1 MKKHMSML
9 LPGTEGQGAIV
20 KGPAGLLGL
29 MLDREFVPLPV
40 GGGAYGTISVLDSL
54 AATNQSV
61 VEIGENVVWA
71 QVQAALTAHNEVVTE
86 LMADF
91 VETTTDRRRRYGGND
106 EMVMEDIDEFGRPD
120 AQKITAAADVDFPL
134 RKFGA
139 SLQWTADSLEVMS
152 GAQMAANVTAM
163 QDADM
168 RAFQREIKR
177 AVFRATNYTAV
188 DRLVDGTSLAVKR
201 LVNADSAVI
210 PLGPNG
216 ETFDGAT
223 HTHYLA
229 TASFIAANMDSLILS
244 VIEHHPTGV
253 ARVYINR
260 AQETAVRALAGFT
273 AYLDARLVAG
283 GGATGVTAT
292 RSLDSFDLNNR
303 EIGVYSA
310 GGVSAI
316 VTVKPWVPA
325 SYLFAWVEGAPRP
338 VVRRIRNANRAN
350 LRLVAENEAHPLRAR
365 SYEREHGFGVW
376 NRTNGAVL
384 YTGGGTYTDPT
395 LN

>member
-1 MKKHMSML
+1 MAF
-9 LPGTEGQGAIV
+9 GT
-20 KGPAGLLGL
+20 L
-29 MLDREFVPLPV
+29 
-40 GGGAYGTISVLDSL
+40 SVLDSL

-61 VEIGENVVWA
+61 IEIGEETVWK
-71 QVQAALTAHNEVVTE
+71 QVAAALAAHNAVTDE

-91 VETTTDRRRRYGGND
+91 VETTADRRRRYGGND
-106 EMVMEDIDEFGRPD
+106 EMTMEDIDEFGRPD
-120 AQKITAAADVDFPL
+120 SQKITAASDVDFPL
-134 RKFGA
+134 RKYGA

-152 GAQMAANVTAM
+152 GAQMAANVLAI
-163 QDADM
+163 QDADI

-177 AVFRATNYTAV
+177 SIFRATNFTTI

-201 LVNADSAVI
+201 LVNADSAPV

-216 ETFDGAT
+216 ETFDAAT

-229 TASFIAANMDSLILS
+229 SAAFIAANMDSLILA
-244 VIEHHPTGV
+244 VVEHHPSGT

-273 AYLDARLVAG
+273 AYTDARLVNNTAG
-283 GGATGVTAT
+283 IVAGRT
-292 RSLDSFDLNNR
+292 LDSFDLNNR

-310 GGVSAI
+310 GGVSAV

-325 SYLFAWVEGAPRP
+325 SYLFAWVEGAPAP
-338 VVRRIRNANRAN
+338 MVRRIRNANRAA
-350 LRLVAENEAHPLRAR
+350 LRLVAENEVHPLRAR

-384 YTGGGTYTDPT
+384 FVGGGAYVDPT

>member
-1 MKKHMSML
+1 ML
-9 LPGTEGQGAIV
+9 GNCFLPAAAGDGRILNRR
-20 KGPAGLLGL
+20 GLLGVTYYG
-29 MLDREFVPLPV
+29 EFVPLPV
-40 GGGAYGTISVLDSL
+40 GGGAYGTISALDSL

-61 VEIGENVVWA
+61 VAIGESTVWA
-71 QVQAALTAHNEVVTE
+71 QVAVALTAHNEMVNE
-86 LMADF
+86 LMSAF

-106 EMVMEDIDEFGRPD
+106 EMVMDDIDEYGRPD

-139 SLQWTADSLEVMS
+139 SLQWTRDSLEVIS
-152 GAQMAANVTAM
+152 GAQMAANVTAIM
-163 QDADM
+163 DADA

-177 AVFRATNYTAV
+177 ALLRAANYSAV
-188 DRLVDGTSLAVKR
+188 DRLVDGTTLAVKR

-216 ETFDGAT
+216 ESFDGAT

-229 TASFIAANMDSLILS
+229 RVGAFAATDLDSLITT
-244 VIEHHPTGV
+244 VIEHHPTGTPH
-253 ARVYINR
+253 VYINR
-260 AQETAVRALAGFT
+260 AQETAVRAFTGFT

-283 GGATGVTAT
+283 GGNTAVEAR
-292 RSLDSFDLNNR
+292 RSLDSLDLNNR

-310 GGVSAI
+310 AGVSAI
-316 VTVKPWVPA
+316 VTVKPWMPA
-325 SYLFAWVEGAPRP
+325 NYLFAWVDGAPP
-338 VVRRIRNANRAN
+338 PLVRRIRNQERAA
-350 LRLVAENEAHPLRAR
+350 LRLVAEDEAHPLRAR

-384 YTGGGTYTDPT
+384 YVGGTTYTDPT
-395 LN
+395 LA

>member
-1 MKKHMSML
+1 MNREL
-9 LPGTEGQGAIV
+9 LKGFAPGS
-20 KGPAGLLGL
+20 AGLGEISTRRG
-29 MLDREFVPLPV
+29 MPRIRMADGWAPLPIA
-40 GGGAYGTISVLDSL
+40 GGAFGTISVLDSL

-61 VEIGENVVWA
+61 VEIGESIVWA
-71 QVQAALTAHNEVVTE
+71 QVQAALAAHNAVTEE

-106 EMVMEDIDEFGRPD
+106 EMTMEDIDEFGRPD

-134 RKFGA
+134 RKYGA

-152 GAQMAANVTAM
+152 GAQMAANVTAIM
-163 QDADM
+163 DADT

-177 AVFRATNYTAV
+177 AGFRSANYTAV
-188 DRLVDGTSLAVKR
+188 DRLVDGTTLAVKR
-201 LVNADSAVI
+201 LVNADGAVI
-210 PLGPNG
+210 PLGPQG

-229 TASFIAANMDSLILS
+229 TASFIAANMDSLILA
-244 VIEHHPTGV
+244 VVEHNASGTV
-253 ARVYINR
+253 RVYINR

-273 AYLDARLVAG
+273 AYLDARLVPG
-283 GGATGVTAT
+283 GGATAVSAT
-292 RSLDSFDLNNR
+292 TSLSSFDLNNR
-303 EIGVYSA
+303 EIGIYSA
-310 GGVSAI
+310 GGVSAV

-325 SYLFAWVEGAPRP
+325 SYLLAWIDGGPRP
-338 VVRRIRNANRAN
+338 FVRRIRNANRAA
-350 LRLVAENEAHPLRAR
+350 LRLVADNEAHPLHAR

-376 NRTNGAVL
+376 QRTAAAVL
-384 YTGGGTYTDPT
+384 YVGGGTFTDPV